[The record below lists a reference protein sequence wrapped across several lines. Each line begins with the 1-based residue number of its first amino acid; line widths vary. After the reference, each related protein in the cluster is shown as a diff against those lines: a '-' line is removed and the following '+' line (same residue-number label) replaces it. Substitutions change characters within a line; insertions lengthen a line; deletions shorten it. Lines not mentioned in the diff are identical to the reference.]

1 MTSVNNKNGYYCKMP
16 DTVKNI
22 FYLKGLLD
30 FKWGQ
35 LEFYHEK
42 LLKSLLLPLISDGQA
57 GG

>member
-30 FKWGQ
+30 FKWGSWN
-35 LEFYHEK
+35 FTMK
-42 LLKSLLLPLISDGQA
+42 NC
-57 GG
+57 